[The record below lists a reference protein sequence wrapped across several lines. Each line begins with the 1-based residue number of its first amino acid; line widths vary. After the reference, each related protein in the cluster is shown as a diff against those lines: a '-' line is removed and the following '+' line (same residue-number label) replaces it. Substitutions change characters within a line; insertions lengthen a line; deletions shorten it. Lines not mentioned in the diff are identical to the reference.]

1 MRDISSEPTK
11 SAVENREREYWEW
24 LNIRQTGWKRGS
36 TRLYIAVLRSLTS
49 ERRSPLP
56 PQYKLIKV
64 LFWAQRPKRLLKE
77 ACSEPRT
84 RSELKRFFANY
95 Q

>member
-1 MRDISSEPTK
+1 MNGTPSEAHIRHRMREK
-11 SAVENREREYWEW
+11 EYWEW
-24 LNIRQTGWKRGS
+24 LNLRRTNWKRGS
-36 TRLYIAVLRSLTS
+36 AYLYIAVLRSLTS
-49 ERRSPLP
+49 TRGSALP

-64 LFWAQRPKRLLKE
+64 LFWAQKPKRLLKD

-84 RSELKRFFANY
+84 RSELKRFFTEY